1 MSALA
6 LPIIAGIGVATQA
19 TGMVV
24 NGIAQADAAE
34 RNAALKNA
42 QADELLA
49 REEINQELMREQAF
63 QAEQNFGSAFAM
75 TGKEGGGIGG
85 MLTIHS
91 QLERNLRLSRRE
103 AEYKAKILRAGGEID
118 QQLGSDLQTAGWITG
133 AGTLIGG
140 ATNLYQRYGPKDK
153 SGSLPTVKS

>member
-103 AEYKAKILRAGGEID
+103 AEYKAKILRAGGDID
-118 QQLGSDLQTAGWITG
+118 RQLGSDLQTAGWITG

-140 ATNLYQRYGPKDK
+140 ATNIYQRYRPKDE